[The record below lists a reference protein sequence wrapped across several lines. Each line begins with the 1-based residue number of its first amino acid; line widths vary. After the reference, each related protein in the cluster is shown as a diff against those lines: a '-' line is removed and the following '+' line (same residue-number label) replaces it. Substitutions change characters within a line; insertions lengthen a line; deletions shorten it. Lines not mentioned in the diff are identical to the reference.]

1 MVMMLRM
8 FPDVSLLCLGWDR
21 RYVSS
26 QILSVNSFTRHIPY
40 TLPRHL
46 YLSLCF
52 SNKCPP
58 NLYHDTLYSPPDT
71 CISACVSV
79 SALQTYTMTPY
90 TLLRHLYLSLCLG
103 NMCPPNLYPMLSTR
117 HLYLSLC
124 LGNKCPPN
132 LYPEPYALPRHL
144 YLSLCLGNKCP
155 PILYPEPY
163 ALHQTPVSQPVSR
176 EYVPSKPIP

>member
-1 MVMMLRM
+1 MFLCCVWVGTADMLAVKSS
-8 FPDVSLLCLGWDR
+8 VSIASLGI
-21 RYVSS
+21 YH
-26 QILSVNSFTRHIPY
+26 ILSPDTCISACVSVISALQTY
-40 TLPRHL
+40 TMNPM
-46 YLSLCF
+46 LS
-52 SNKCPP
+52 
-58 NLYHDTLYSPPDT
+58 PDT

-144 YLSLCLGNKCP
+144 YLSMCFSKCP
-155 PILYPEPY
+155 PNLYPDT
-163 ALHQTPVSQPVSR
+163 LC
-176 EYVPSKPIP
+176 